1 MIIKNL
7 FIGVRFAL
15 LRLASNKRNNTS
27 LTQPVCIF
35 LIILILSG
43 CAQHRPVTNPLLDK
57 KALFYA
63 NYAQS
68 FNEHFSA
75 SKGTGWVKFTKG
87 TKTDKFRIA
96 WIAASPN
103 KIRITL
109 LMAGHPVETIVASGK
124 KITLISHTGEHSQY
138 SVTAK
143 NPSLDG
149 YIKVPIKLSE
159 MISILL
165 GQLPVKPFDNAYF
178 SPHDPAFT
186 SISLEKNW
194 KGTTQTLH
202 FDDQGKIDRLN
213 STGFSGKQLYEVIIT
228 QYKTYDFGEVP
239 EKIEIT
245 DKNNKKLLLHI
256 TNFQPNPPIK
266 ASVFR
271 LTEPG

>member
-1 MIIKNL
+1 MINKNL
-7 FIGVRFAL
+7 FIVL
-15 LRLASNKRNNTS
+15 
-27 LTQPVCIF
+27 
-35 LIILILSG
+35 ILILSG

-68 FNEHFSA
+68 FNEHVTT
-75 SKGTGWVKFTKG
+75 SKGTGWVTLALG

-96 WIAASPN
+96 WVAASPN
-103 KIRITL
+103 KIRITM
-109 LMAGHPVETIVASGK
+109 LMAGHPVKTVVASGK

-138 SVTAK
+138 SVTTK
-143 NPSLDG
+143 DPSLDG

-165 GQLPVKPFDNAYF
+165 GHLPVKPFDNAYF
-178 SPHDPAFT
+178 SPHDPSFT

-213 STGFSGKQLYEVIIT
+213 FTGLSGKQLYEVIIT
-228 QYKTYDFGEVP
+228 QYKTYYFGEVP